1 MLRENFEQ
9 VFRLPPAAVEWLL
22 ALYDCIQVLDDVA
35 DGDKV
40 ERADLDA
47 AIWSLLFAMPAS
59 PFFQQHS
66 AVLLPLIAQAIL
78 KWQGSD
84 AAERAGNPSA
94 MAYAWRAGYYDI
106 VLSVVC
112 ICHGAAAAV
121 KAAPFVMQ
129 TYGEKFEDYL
139 KEFEG
144 GSNA

>member
-1 MLRENFEQ
+1 MLRENLEQ

-40 ERADLDA
+40 ERSDLDA
-47 AIWSLLFAMPAS
+47 AIWNLLFALPAS

-66 AVLLPLIAQAIL
+66 AVLLPLLSQAIL
-78 KWQGSD
+78 KWQASD

-94 MAYAWRAGYYDI
+94 MAFAWRAGYYDI

-121 KAAPFVMQ
+121 KAAPFVMAL
-129 TYGEKFEDYL
+129 YGEKFDAYMN
-139 KEFEG
+139 EFEG
-144 GSNA
+144 GRDA